1 MENDVLTEPTLEKL
15 KNLHLYVMAN
25 TWVAQRTDPTI
36 AELDFDGRF
45 ALLVDAEHIARDN
58 KRIGRLLREAKLRI
72 PSACLEDIDYAP
84 KRELD
89 RAQIRQL
96 SSGRWIADHA
106 NVLITG
112 MTGVGKSYLACA
124 LAHQACR
131 AGFRALYRRVPRL
144 LEELALA
151 HADGTYTRLLG
162 RLAKIDVLVLDD
174 WGLAPLKDQ
183 ERRDLLEV
191 FEDRHGL
198 RSTVITSQIPV
209 GKWHDHLG
217 DPTIADAV
225 LDRIVHNAHRVTLKG
240 PSRRK
245 GKETT
250 EIPET

>member
-1 MENDVLTEPTLEKL
+1 VLTEPTIEKL
-15 KNLHLYVMAN
+15 KILHLYAMAN
-25 TWVAQRTDPTI
+25 AWTAQRSDPAI

-45 ALLVDAEHIARDN
+45 GLLVDAEHLARDN
-58 KRIGRLLREAKLRI
+58 KRIARLLREAKLRI
-72 PSACLEDIDYAP
+72 PSACLEDIDHAP

-89 RAQIRQL
+89 RALIRQL
-96 SSGRWIADHA
+96 TSGRWIADHA

-124 LAHQACR
+124 LAQQACR
-131 AGFRALYRRVPRL
+131 AGFRALYLRVPRL
-144 LEELALA
+144 FEELALA
-151 HADGTYTRLLG
+151 HADGSYTRLLG
-162 RLAKIDVLVLDD
+162 RLAKVDVLVLDD

-198 RSTVITSQIPV
+198 RSSVITSQLPV

-225 LDRIVHNAHRVTLKG
+225 LDRVVHNAHRITLKG

-245 GKETT
+245 GSETT
-250 EIPET
+250 ET

>member
-1 MENDVLTEPTLEKL
+1 MLTEPTLEKL
-15 KNLHLYVMAN
+15 KSLHLYSMASA
-25 TWVAQRTDPTI
+25 WAAQRGDASM
-36 AELDFDGRF
+36 AELDFDSRF
-45 ALLVDAEHIARDN
+45 GLLVDAEYLARDN
-58 KRIGRLLREAKLRI
+58 KRITRLLREAKLRI
-72 PSACLEDIDYAP
+72 SSACLEDIDYAP

-89 RAQIRQL
+89 RGQLRQL
-96 SSGRWIADHA
+96 STGRWIANHA

-112 MTGVGKSYLACA
+112 MTGVGKSYIACA
-124 LAHQACR
+124 LGQQACR

-144 LEELALA
+144 FEELALA

-183 ERRDLLEV
+183 ERRDLLEIL
-191 FEDRHGL
+191 EDRHGL
-198 RSTVITSQIPV
+198 RSTVITSQLPV

-225 LDRIVHNAHRVTLKG
+225 LDRLVHNAHRIALKG

-245 GKETT
+245 VT
-250 EIPET
+250 EDTES